1 MQSLSDI
8 KQALDSFGLTP
19 KKSLGQNFL
28 IEPVH
33 IASLI
38 ETARLAPGDLVLEV
52 GPGTGVLTDVLLEHG
67 CRVVACE
74 LDRGLA
80 AHLRLRYAAL
90 APGRFSLIEGDCLPD
105 IRSLS
110 PDVMAALSA
119 QPFKLV
125 ANLPYG
131 VASPLMVLL
140 ATRYHPALAAAH
152 ALPACLGQFVTIQKD
167 VADRVRARIATR
179 DYSELSVMI
188 QAMAD
193 VARIAVLPPGC
204 FWPPPSITSEMIS
217 IIPRPAPLTTEPAR
231 LEALCHRLFTQ
242 RRKQLGSILGRD
254 DATLAQLPAGASLT
268 MRPEELTVEQLAA
281 LAHALPPA

>member
-8 KQALDSFGLTP
+8 KQALDSFGLSP

-28 IEPVH
+28 VEPVH

-38 ETARLAPGDLVLEV
+38 QAAALAPGDLVLEI
-52 GPGTGVLTDVLLEHG
+52 GPGTGVLTDVLLEQG

-80 AHLRLRYAAL
+80 ALLRLRYAAL
-90 APGRFSLIEGDCLPD
+90 PPTRFTLIEGDCLPD
-105 IRSLS
+105 KRTLS
-110 PDVMAALSA
+110 PEVLAALGA
-119 QPFKLV
+119 APFKLV

-140 ATRYHPALAAAH
+140 ATRFHPLLASAH

-167 VADRVRARIATR
+167 VADRVRARLATR

-217 IIPRPAPLTTEPAR
+217 IVPRPAPLATDPAR

-254 DATLAQLPAGASLT
+254 DATQAHLPAGATLT
-268 MRPEELTVEQLAA
+268 MRPEELSVEQLAA